1 MHRRI
6 ISSSTSVGSYPEPT
20 ASECVPTLTI
30 MSTAGRTSIV
40 LAISTVPSGTRYVI
54 IVQPNSAPT
63 EQPIDFSSNYTA
75 TMNYVTSTDLVG
87 GNGTARVVID
97 SNLTGNYISI
107 GGLSAMTTYYF
118 RLYSYKANA
127 NNDYN
132 TRNYNTVDFRA
143 VSARTS
149 R

>member
-1 MHRRI
+1 MRRRI

-20 ASECVPTLTI
+20 ASECVPTFSATG
-30 MSTAGRTSIV
+30 AARNHIV
-40 LAISTVPSGTRYVI
+40 LSIPTVPAGTRYII
-54 IVQPNSAPT
+54 IVQPNSAPS

-75 TMNYVTSTDLVG
+75 TYNYTASTDLAG
-87 GNGTARVVID
+87 GNGVARVVWDGD
-97 SNLTGNYISI
+97 SIVNNLGII
-107 GGLSAMTTYYF
+107 GLSANTSYYF

-132 TRNYNTVDFRA
+132 TRNYNTVDFKSTA
-143 VSARTS
+143 YRTT